1 MRITRQILFYVEF
14 NVASEIC
21 VNVIFIIDLSD
32 DYDRSYLVSILFKLI
47 RLFIHSFTYAR
58 TYSFPHSLNHSR
70 NSPCMHDAGP
80 QACQR
85 RYPER
90 NGRAPL
96 AKILVE
102 SEQGILDLSAQ
113 KRRVQGYRQ
122 KDAACHDLRNSSRG
136 AGRRRKTSAAYATG
150 RQDAQHQC
158 VCASDINRGSSVRR
172 RRGNRN
178 MEP

>member
-1 MRITRQILFYVEF
+1 M
-14 NVASEIC
+14 ASEIC

-70 NSPCMHDAGP
+70 NSPRMHDAGP

-85 RYPER
+85 RYSER

-102 SEQGILDLSAQ
+102 SELGILDLSAQ

-122 KDAACHDLRNSSRG
+122 KDAACHDLRNTSRG
-136 AGRRRKTSAAYATG
+136 AGRRRTTSAGRRRTTSAAYATG

-158 VCASDINRGSSVRR
+158 VCASDINRGSSVR
-172 RRGNRN
+172 
-178 MEP
+178 

>member
-102 SEQGILDLSAQ
+102 SELGILDLSAQ
-113 KRRVQGYRQ
+113 KKGAS
-122 KDAACHDLRNSSRG
+122 KD
-136 AGRRRKTSAAYATG
+136 
-150 RQDAQHQC
+150 
-158 VCASDINRGSSVRR
+158 IVRR
-172 RRGNRN
+172 TPPVTTWGILVEEQDGGGRPRLPTRRGGKMLSTNACARVTST
-178 MEP
+178 EGQV